1 MPNAVDISVGD
12 YFKVSRND
20 GKQYPAL
27 IVETRHDDNRQV
39 EYFVHYLDFD
49 RRLDEWVTINRI
61 DLSTKFTIPE
71 NQSEVL
77 HVPGHGGGRLTRH
90 QKRRYEELSGR
101 SIEFNQRDSVTQRLE
116 REHQEFTRVK
126 FIDTIQFGK
135 YEIDT
140 WYFSPYPEEYRRL
153 KFLWICEYCLKYM
166 KFENSWV
173 RHVIHE
179 CRWRHPPGRQ
189 IYEKNNISVFEVD
202 ATVQKASEFFVT
214 LLSCIT
220 ISPSLLLYCQNL
232 CLLAKLFLDQK
243 TLYYNVVPFLF
254 YVLCETDTEGSH
266 LVGYFSKERASA
278 ENNNLACILT
288 LPPFQ
293 RMGYGKFL
301 ITLSYELA
309 KIEGMIGSPEKP
321 LSDLGRLSYKS
332 YWEDVIFNYLL
343 KHNTATIDDL
353 CQSTCIAREDI
364 IWTLQNHNVIRHWRH
379 GHQIDLSRSE
389 LTDYMNQLSEKAS
402 RRQQGKV
409 LNNRCNSPM
418 ISTLLYLLIF
428 GLTYIECSIYDI
440 EEEYYPIYLFWKCQG
455 VPNLQ
460 SKKVAFIESA
470 SRTYYLARAGG
481 RAKADRSLDLHVP
494 PTSVITNKQYLKMIE
509 EVIVE
514 PEGNLGSQLLMRLN
528 CDLFNDLNWVQK
540 YFNHELS
547 RDTNGVRAVLDLIY
561 RGKRFCSKA
570 ANSTGICGT
579 YIPTELSDYT
589 IYKEP
594 SDATELSEDFH
605 EWYQKIPP
613 EKRLP
618 LSLFTY
624 FYERKEIL
632 SNLYE
637 AQVDAFK
644 IPFCICKPF
653 YTYDRVQE
661 ICVEEIGDYA
671 CGGGN
676 PCINGGECRKA
687 SVSEEEEAED
697 EDGLVQVLE
706 KKLFVCECLPAFYG
720 ELCEYDFD
728 PCASGNGVKACQPF
742 KCVRVPDDPYNG
754 FKCRC
759 PTRTHKAKNPTE
771 PVCIPLEACKSGALK
786 NGPCKAGGR
795 CEQLSTTDPLDYMCH
810 CPPGYSGKNCENP
823 PPEPYWASWSAWGI
837 CKWPKPAEACFKR
850 AYQECTRQ
858 CIVHAPGQTC
868 QGPSRRIRYR
878 VCDINSAKTDNEA
891 VTQSLELELKKN
903 LQLAFA
909 LCEVGQSLSMGNQ
922 TLEEEQ
928 LLQPMDDI
936 GSLDDWANEG
946 PEEATYILVPNVF
959 RHLNQTALDA
969 VNLPTLNDLIYLT
982 GWIFAC
988 ILGVTLIYIWF
999 YLIKM
1004 WILEYYGEHSE
1015 SADSEKKLNIKI
1027 IDDFMKETSEKINL
1041 KSELLREN
1049 KVARNNWPDDSFFSK
1064 KDSTL
1069 KKNTAFVKKIRNF
1082 VESSRDSLLKDF
1094 DGLNLSKYVAEVATA
1109 ITEPKLKLSDIQF
1122 MLRLCSLMFR
1132 RYSEFEILLFEA
1144 WKKVFDKNRKTQNL
1158 SKLRIDMVLFADLI
1172 IVGVLPEAESLRLFS
1187 QQLTQLTN
1195 GDKEQFANIGLIT
1208 SFLRICGDD
1217 WAGLIPRKFKQV
1229 LILAKEYGKTVRRSD
1244 FIANERKVKCRALF
1258 HEYYDAALERLMAM
1272 GREARGV
1279 IFSNRRA
1286 MFNKG
1291 EVHPDRQEKEQQ
1303 LLTVCRK
1310 FYESVALLADAV
1322 DKDPPTTVEEMTACQ
1337 DYEIDELDKSS
1348 FHSSS
1353 PLVDAISEMIAFG
1366 NIALV
1371 VAADEKSHVWR
1382 NTTKEEEKQTFH
1394 ASLLCFFQGDIKNF
1408 SVFEDDDARMF
1419 YENLVDLRNAINCQ
1433 MLFKDSASKITQIIQ
1448 QPKNDGDSSQADATN
1463 EEIEVEKIENEIAA
1477 AAAEEDAIDENLV
1490 CPKTLEN
1497 EELGEGENGLM
1508 TAMSDIPNS
1517 SSSASLNLLAAQA
1530 LDTSLVL
1537 DSAEELAPNA
1547 KMLMDTFLNRLPNCI
1562 NRDLIDKAALDFIST
1577 LNKKGNRRRL
1587 LNALVSVPRNRSD
1600 LLPFYARLVANIH
1613 PVIRDI
1619 GQDLV
1624 ELLKQEF
1631 RWHLHKK
1638 DQMNIDSK
1646 LKTVRYIGE
1655 LAKFRIFPGNEVL
1668 NFISRLLSNFVHHQ
1682 IDMTCGLL
1690 DTCGRF
1696 LYRSPETHIRTKI
1709 YLDIMTRKKL
1719 AMHMDQR
1726 YSQMIDEAIYTCN
1739 PSQNPCNFVREELT
1753 DMQRFVRSLLHG
1765 EMTRNNYKAITIA
1778 LRKLDWKDEKL
1789 IGYLK
1794 RLFTQCWE
1802 IRYTS
1807 LEYLSSILSFL
1818 MEFHPKFGIEVA
1830 DNVIDDI
1837 RYCLEMNDP
1846 SLHQRQRSL
1855 ARFLSGMYM
1864 YLIIDL
1870 PVLYGVLYD
1879 LIGYGVSFDYMR
1891 PSVID
1896 PPTSVIRISMVLI
1909 ILDSC
1914 HAYFKKVT
1922 RSRRVKRFIADF
1934 LYYYWWKRTHPIY
1947 TPIELE
1953 QKNKNGAQSEN
1964 ESKETEKSPTASHLN
1979 SESSIDDPLL
1989 QAFNDFEGIPF
2000 PDVVEQQYE
2009 EGMRRLH
2016 LDPYAFYGLTTVEDF
2031 ERVIYEQC
2039 SQSPKSFKPD
2049 MSRDTSESMDSIPEE
2064 DDSIVEEEDDEDTEE
2079 ERETEEGEEEMYSDE
2094 DDDSATLSGDESDS
2108 EDDVEVD
2115 EGTINGDAG
2124 SFRSDLSDSDSSVQ
2138 VNLIHSFQFAV
2149 GSGQIEEDEMV
2160 RLGLRPKYIK
2170 CPEDDEFVEELTRLT
2185 SEALMP
2191 STTTG
2196 PPGVNPAA
2204 VGVPLSNPNAA
2215 SLPSLDSMG
2224 ISVAAVKKIT
2234 SRSPAM
2240 SSTQSTT
2247 ENIIAALESNG
2258 SNENPDQID
2267 STKDFNSDQAS
2278 PLINFALVVR
2288 RTENGNASSRPCI
2301 VPIAVPQSVPFASR
2315 LAHLEAQEQREMAR
2329 IKARV
2334 LEMHKAQKEADATS
2348 NSSPEASLQLPSNVN
2363 RDRWVRYNHPKRAPD
2378 AEDVFGPSSGPLS
2391 CGCDRT
2397 NDDDL
2402 YLFFLASTVY
2412 QRHHYYHHYLVC
2424 ALFSVPLSRFTFIFC
2439 HLFLCTSRTRALFM

>member
-27 IVETRHDDNRQV
+27 IVETRQNDNHQI

-49 RRLDEWVTINRI
+49 RRLDEWVTHNRI
-61 DLSTKFTIPE
+61 DLTTKFTIPE
-71 NQSEVL
+71 SQNEVL
-77 HVPGHGGGRLTRH
+77 HVPGHGDGRLTRH

-101 SIEFNQRDSVTQRLE
+101 SIEFSQRDSVTQRLE

-135 YEIDT
+135 YEIGT

-166 KFENSWV
+166 KFEKSWV

-179 CRWRHPPGRQ
+179 CRLRHPPGRQ
-189 IYEKNNISVFEVD
+189 IYQKNNISVFEVD
-202 ATVQKASEFFVT
+202 ATEQK
-214 LLSCIT
+214 
-220 ISPSLLLYCQNL
+220 LYCQNL

-254 YVLCETDTEGSH
+254 YVLCETDAEGSH

-293 RMGYGKFL
+293 QMGYGKFL

-309 KIEGMIGSPEKP
+309 KIEGLIGSPEKP

-332 YWEDVIFNYLL
+332 YWESVIFHYLL
-343 KHNTATIDDL
+343 KHNTATIDDV
-353 CQSTCIAREDI
+353 CQATCIARDDI
-364 IWTLQNHNVIRHWRH
+364 IWTLQSHNVIRHWRH

-389 LTDYMNQLSEKAS
+389 LTDYMNQIIEKENK
-402 RRQQGKV
+402 RQQEKV

-418 ISTLLYLLIF
+418 INILFYLIIF
-428 GLTYIECSIYDI
+428 GFTNIECSIYDI
-440 EEEYYPIYLFWKCQG
+440 EEQYYPLYLFWKCQG

-481 RAKADRSLDLHVP
+481 RAKADRSLELHVP
-494 PTSVITNKQYLKMIE
+494 PASIITNKQYLQMIE
-509 EVIVE
+509 EVINE

-528 CDLFNDLNWVQK
+528 CDLFNDLAWVQK
-540 YFNHELS
+540 NYNHELS
-547 RDTNGVRAVLDLIY
+547 RDTNGVRAIIDIIY
-561 RGKRFCSKA
+561 RVGLCLRGIDKHLNCPDTCRARGKRFCTKA

-579 YIPTELSDYT
+579 YIPTELGEYT

-594 SDATELSEDFH
+594 SDLTGLSEEFH

-613 EKRLP
+613 EKRFP
-618 LSLFTY
+618 ISLFTH
-624 FYERKEIL
+624 FFERKEVFT
-632 SNLYE
+632 NLYE
-637 AQVDAFK
+637 AQVAAIK
-644 IPFCICKPF
+644 IPFCICKAF

-661 ICVEEIGDYA
+661 VCVEEIGDYA

-676 PCINGGECRKA
+676 PCMNGGECRKA
-687 SVSEEEEAED
+687 SVTEEEEAED

-720 ELCEYDFD
+720 DLCEYDYD
-728 PCASGNGVKACQPF
+728 PCVSGNGVKTCQPF
-742 KCVRVPDDPYNG
+742 KCFRVPEDPYNG

-759 PTRTHKAKNPTE
+759 PARTHKAKNPTE
-771 PVCIPLEACKSGALK
+771 PACIPLEACKSGALK

-795 CEQLSTTDPLDYMCH
+795 CEQLSATDPLDYMCH
-810 CPPGYSGKNCENP
+810 CPPGYTGKNCENP

-837 CKWPKPAEACFKR
+837 CHWPKPAEACFKR

-858 CIVHAPGQTC
+858 CIVYAPGQTC

-878 VCDINSAKTDNEA
+878 VCDINSDNEA
-891 VTQSLELELKKN
+891 VTQSLGGEQKKN
-903 LQLAFA
+903 LELAFA
-909 LCEVGQSLSMGNQ
+909 LCEVGQSVSMGNQ

-936 GSLDDWANEG
+936 GALDDWTNEG
-946 PEEATYILVPNVF
+946 PEEATYILLPSVF
-959 RHLNQTALDA
+959 RYLNQTALDA
-969 VNLPTLNDLIYLT
+969 VNLPTLKDLIYLT

-988 ILGVTLIYIWF
+988 ILG
-999 YLIKM
+999 
-1004 WILEYYGEHSE
+1004 
-1015 SADSEKKLNIKI
+1015 KI
-1027 IDDFMKETSEKINL
+1027 IDDFMKETSEKIIL

-1049 KVARNNWPDDSFFSK
+1049 KAAKNHWPDDSFFSK

-1082 VESSRDSLLKDF
+1082 VESSRDALLKDF

-1109 ITEPKLKLSDIQF
+1109 ITEPKLKLSDVQF

-1132 RYSEFEILLFEA
+1132 RYSEFGTLLFEA
-1144 WKKVFDKNRKTQNL
+1144 WKKAFEKNKKAQNL
-1158 SKLRIDMVLFADLI
+1158 SKLRVDMVLFADLI
-1172 IVGVLPEAESLRLFS
+1172 IIGVLPETESLRIFS

-1217 WAGLIPRKFKQV
+1217 WAGLIPRKFK
-1229 LILAKEYGKTVRRSD
+1229 ILAKECGKTIRRSD

-1258 HEYYDAALERLMAM
+1258 HEYYDVVLEHLMSM

-1279 IFSNRRA
+1279 ILSNRRA

-1303 LLTVCRK
+1303 LLVTCRK
-1310 FYESVALLADAV
+1310 FYESVALLADAM
-1322 DKDPPTTVEEMTACQ
+1322 DKDPPTTVEEMTECR
-1337 DYEIDELDKSS
+1337 DDEIDELDKSS

-1353 PLVDAISEMIAFG
+1353 PL
-1366 NIALV
+1366 
-1371 VAADEKSHVWR
+1371 
-1382 NTTKEEEKQTFH
+1382 
-1394 ASLLCFFQGDIKNF
+1394 GDMTNF
-1408 SVFEDDDARMF
+1408 SVFEDDDARVF
-1419 YENLVDLRNAINCQ
+1419 YESLADLRPAINSQ
-1433 MLFKDSASKITQIIQ
+1433 ILFKDSAIRITPIVQ
-1448 QPKNDGDSSQADATN
+1448 QPKNDGDSSQGDATS

-1477 AAAEEDAIDENLV
+1477 AAAEEDAVGENLV

-1497 EELGEGENGLM
+1497 EERGEGENGL
-1508 TAMSDIPNS
+1508 TTVVSDMPNS
-1517 SSSASLNLLAAQA
+1517 SSTASLTLLAAQP
-1530 LDTSLVL
+1530 LDTPLVP
-1537 DSAEELAPNA
+1537 DSAEEGAPNA

-1562 NRDLIDKAALDFIST
+1562 NRDLIDKAALEFAAV

-1587 LNALVSVPRNRSD
+1587 LNVLASVPRNRSD
-1600 LLPFYARLVANIH
+1600 LLPFYARLVANLY
-1613 PVIRDI
+1613 PVAPDI

-1624 ELLKQEF
+1624 EVLKQEF

-1655 LAKFRIFPGNEVL
+1655 LAKFRIFPGSEVL
-1668 NFISRLLSNFVHHQ
+1668 NLILRLLSNFVHHQ

-1696 LYRSPETHIRTKI
+1696 LYRSPETHRRTKI
-1709 YLDIMTRKKL
+1709 YLDIINRKKL

-1726 YSQMIDEAIYTCN
+1726 YSQMIEEAIFTCI
-1739 PSQNPCNFVREELT
+1739 PPERPCNFVREDLT

-1765 EMTRNNYKAITIA
+1765 EMTRGNYKAITAA

-1789 IGYLK
+1789 IEYMK

-1802 IRYTS
+1802 VRYTS

-1818 MEFHPKFGIEVA
+1818 TEFHPKFGIEVA

-1846 SLHQRQRSL
+1846 SLHQRQRSE

-1891 PSVID
+1891 PSLID

-1914 HAYFKKVT
+1914 HAYFKKVAK
-1922 RSRRVKRFIADF
+1922 SRRVKRFLADF
-1934 LYYYWWKRTHPIY
+1934 LYYYWWKRMHPIY
-1947 TPIELE
+1947 LPLQLE
-1953 QKNKNGAQSEN
+1953 QKKQNEAQSEK
-1964 ESKETEKSPTASHLN
+1964 EPKETEKSPVSPLN

-1989 QAFNDFEGIPF
+1989 QVFNEFEGIPF

-2009 EGMRRLH
+2009 EGMQRLN

-2039 SQSPKSFKPD
+2039 SQSPKSFKPEK
-2049 MSRDTSESMDSIPEE
+2049 SRGTSEPMDSIPEE
-2064 DDSIVEEEDDEDTEE
+2064 DDSIVEEEDEEDTEE
-2079 ERETEEGEEEMYSDE
+2079 EQETEEGEEEMYSDE
-2094 DDDSATLSGDESDS
+2094 DDNSATLSGDESDS
-2108 EDDVEVD
+2108 EGDGEMD

-2124 SFRSDLSDSDSSVQ
+2124 SFHSDLSDSDS
-2138 VNLIHSFQFAV
+2138 LV
-2149 GSGQIEEDEMV
+2149 GSDQREEDEMV
-2160 RLGLRPKYIK
+2160 RLKLRPKYIR
-2170 CPEDDEFVEELTRLT
+2170 CPEDDEFVEELARLT

-2196 PPGVNPAA
+2196 PLGGVNPAA
-2204 VGVPLSNPNAA
+2204 VGVPLNNPNAA
-2215 SLPSLDSMG
+2215 SLPTLDSLG
-2224 ISVAAVKKIT
+2224 INVAAVKKIV
-2234 SRSPAM
+2234 SRSSAM
-2240 SSTQSTT
+2240 NSTQSTT

-2258 SNENPDQID
+2258 SNENPDQND
-2267 STKDFNSDQAS
+2267 LTKDSNSDQAF
-2278 PLINFALVVR
+2278 PFINFALVVR
-2288 RTENGNASSRPCI
+2288 RTENSGTSNRPCI

-2315 LAHLEAQEQREMAR
+2315 LADLEAQELQEKAR

-2348 NSSPEASLQLPSNVN
+2348 NSSPEANFQLPSNVN

-2378 AEDVFGPSSGPLS
+2378 AEDVFGPSSVQMPPPPPPNPNI
-2391 CGCDRT
+2391 R
-2397 NDDDL
+2397 N
-2402 YLFFLASTVY
+2402 
-2412 QRHHYYHHYLVC
+2412 
-2424 ALFSVPLSRFTFIFC
+2424 SR
-2439 HLFLCTSRTRALFM
+2439 R